1 MKKIDWILILIFFL
15 YNIFFQAF
23 FSLGSNDIIVNYY
36 TMSENIASMGTFP
49 KIVFICEVLSFL
61 FIYVLNGYYR
71 KTLNIAKTRP
81 VIFKRTVNDA
91 VFITLVILG
100 LFIFNFATLA
110 ISDFLQTYLAKP
122 IIFDNFVLPLVY
134 FLNPWRRVAIFSLKA
149 LYYFNSFYVFCLII
163 RNNVFSLLY
172 WIFGKKYIVPKKL
185 IKNGRL
191 IELDEFIENLETLFS
206 DDSDEWVSEEK
217 VLESLQK
224 LEQIVEKSDT
234 YDKGYFYILLK
245 FVSLSINHN
254 TSNQEITAKIERI
267 IDDLEISNM
276 NDEHLNSLFDLFSSN
291 LMIDNN
297 EKDYLMSVVTNYD
310 SLKQKRN
317 DVKDFSKRREFVF
330 SGVLYQ
336 LLISYMTERYDI
348 SYNLLEI
355 IHRYFYELFDEFTF
369 SKTDYPYMYLRR
381 ILQFQ
386 EDFLL
391 REIPEE
397 LLRYENNYGEIR
409 IFITAYN
416 NLMNEYLSGG
426 VV

>member
-91 VFITLVILG
+91 VFITLVIFG
-100 LFIFNFATLA
+100 LFIFNFAALA

-122 IIFDNFVLPLVY
+122 TIFDNFVLPVVY
-134 FLNPWRRVAIFSLKA
+134 FLNPWRKVAIFLMKF
-149 LYYFNSFYVFCLII
+149 LYYFGSFYVFSLIL
-163 RNNVFSLLY
+163 RGNVFSILY

-191 IELDEFIENLETLFS
+191 IELDEFIENLELFLS
-206 DDSDEWVSEEK
+206 NENEEIPEER
-217 VLESLQK
+217 LIESLQK
-224 LEQIVEKSDT
+224 LEQIVEESDM
-234 YDKGYFYILLK
+234 YDKGYFYVLLK
-245 FVSLSINHN
+245 FISLLIRHD
-254 TSNQEITAKIERI
+254 TTNQKVTTEIEEV
-267 IDDLEISNM
+267 IDRFEISNM
-276 NDEHLNSLFDLFSSN
+276 NDENLGSLFSMFSMNLMTDNDEEVHLMDIVTYYNSLK
-291 LMIDNN
+291 
-297 EKDYLMSVVTNYD
+297 E
-310 SLKQKRN
+310 KRN

-348 SYNLLEI
+348 SYNLLEV

-369 SKTDYPYMYLRR
+369 SKTDYPYMYLRK
-381 ILQFQ
+381 IIQLQ
-386 EDFLL
+386 EDLL
-391 REIPEE
+391 LIELPEE
-397 LLRYENNYGEIR
+397 LSKYEDSYPEVR
-409 IFITAYN
+409 IFIKAYG
-416 NLMNEYLSGG
+416 NLMSEYLTGG